1 MTPRHVTTERSLKLA
16 SNRHLLAFSY
26 QLLGTRLLNL
36 AFPVNMH
43 RLTHKANQINICLSN
58 KVPQICNIRILISLT
73 KSNL

>member
-26 QLLGTRLLNL
+26 QLLGTLQLNL
-36 AFPVNMH
+36 TFPGNMH
-43 RLTHKANQINICLSN
+43 LLMHKANQINICLLT
-58 KVPQICNIRILISLT
+58 KVPLLCNMRILISLT